1 MIDIILMYPAGEGS
15 TFDMN
20 YYLNTHIPLFK
31 KRMGTS
37 AQNLKVL
44 RGVQGLMPGSPAP
57 YVAIA
62 HWTAESAEAYAAA
75 FAPHAE
81 EILGDIPKY
90 TNIQPVVQYSEIIPV

>member
-1 MIDIILMYPAGEGS
+1 MIEIILMYPAGEGH
-15 TFDMN
+15 TFDMD

-31 KRMGTS
+31 KRMGTN

-44 RGVQGLMPGSPAP
+44 QGVQGMMPGSPAP
-57 YVAIA
+57 YVALA
-62 HWTAESAEAYAAA
+62 QWTAESAEAYAAA

-90 TNIQPVVQYSEIIPV
+90 TNIQPVVQYSQIIPV

>member
-31 KRMGTS
+31 KRMGAN

-62 HWTAESAEAYAAA
+62 QWTAESAEAYAAA

-90 TNIQPVVQYSEIIPV
+90 TNIQPVVQYSEIIPA